1 MSYYLNKNNDSFF
14 EYKNADIFID
24 KSMLISNCNKLIRK
38 PNKFMC
44 VTRPR
49 RFGK

>member
-1 MSYYLNKNNDSFF
+1 MSLYLNRNEDFSNYVNDT
-14 EYKNADIFID
+14 IFID
-24 KSMLISNCNKLIRK
+24 KSNLITITNNNISK
-38 PNKFMC
+38 PSSIFMC